1 MGITGGKRR
10 TRRSRGR
17 FSRSRR
23 VRPRIHPNM
32 GSWGYT
38 SSESM
43 ASMCE
48 NGRCRTRRWVNGREV
63 PSRGMGRGRGP
74 SSTCHS
80 GPYHSGPSSRCRCG
94 CGRRGCRCGWGRPS
108 PFADTHTQGFPMG
121 FSDGHFSSG
130 MDLPRLFRLPWM
142 GEQIKLVKLPST
154 ESKVRKSTSSG
165 VSSSRK
171 SGRRSKRSQGSKKSK
186 SKRSKRKVRR
196 GSSSSRSVRNLRRRI
211 RRTRR

>member
-1 MGITGGKRR
+1 MGLTGGKRR

-48 NGRCRTRRWVNGREV
+48 NGRCRTRRWVNGREM

-74 SSTCHS
+74 SSRC
-80 GPYHSGPSSRCRCG
+80 HSGPSSRCRCG
-94 CGRRGCRCGWGRPS
+94 CGRRGCRCGLGRPS
-108 PFADTHTQGFPMG
+108 PFADTHTHTQGFPMG

-130 MDLPRLFRLPWM
+130 MDLPRLFRLPWT

-154 ESKVRKSTSSG
+154 ESKVRKSSSSG

-171 SGRRSKRSQGSKKSK
+171 SGRRSKRSKRSSKKSK
-186 SKRSKRKVRR
+186 SKSKRKVRK
-196 GSSSSRSVRNLRRRI
+196 GTSSSSRSVKNLRSRI